1 VEMVVRAAMLMFPVL
16 GEKRGW
22 TRTTRKTT
30 VDVVYSYYYQ
40 TVNWISES
48 ILQYNDHIKL
58 RGSYLTISV

>member
-1 VEMVVRAAMLMFPVL
+1 MVVRAAMLMFPVL
-16 GEKRGW
+16 GEKMGW

-30 VDVVYSYYYQ
+30 VDIVYSYYYQ
-40 TVNWISES
+40 SVNWISEG